1 MSAAQAAYA
10 DRQAKARQLVERL
23 SQALDTHAAA
33 AAVQPG
39 VWGFA
44 GDLGAVCSHLIDG
57 LGMLGALTD
66 QERALHQ
73 V

>member
-10 DRQAKARQLVERL
+10 DRQAKARHLVERL

-33 AAVQPG
+33 AGVQPSN
-39 VWGFA
+39 WGFA